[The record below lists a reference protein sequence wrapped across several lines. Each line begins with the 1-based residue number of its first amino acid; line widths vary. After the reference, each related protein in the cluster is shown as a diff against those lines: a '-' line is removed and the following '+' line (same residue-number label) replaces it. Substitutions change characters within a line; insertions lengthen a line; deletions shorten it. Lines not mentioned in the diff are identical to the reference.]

1 MDDDPR
7 AQSLCT
13 STESSEPGG
22 QAGDHGPC
30 QPRGRR
36 DDLDGRFVP
45 MSMNIKSPE
54 AHELAR
60 QLAACEDTTV
70 TNAVTISLR
79 EALARRRADQVTQ
92 SRLEKMRQLADTFA
106 RLERQDEQ
114 RKSLWEL
121 NAELYDEQG
130 LPR

>member
-1 MDDDPR
+1 
-7 AQSLCT
+7 
-13 STESSEPGG
+13 
-22 QAGDHGPC
+22 
-30 QPRGRR
+30 
-36 DDLDGRFVP
+36 

-60 QLAACEDTTV
+60 QLAALEDTTV

>member
-1 MDDDPR
+1 
-7 AQSLCT
+7 
-13 STESSEPGG
+13 
-22 QAGDHGPC
+22 
-30 QPRGRR
+30 
-36 DDLDGRFVP
+36 
-45 MSMNIKSPE
+45 MNIKSPE

-60 QLAACEDTTV
+60 QLADLEHTTV

-79 EALARRRADQVTQ
+79 EALARRRADQVTE

-106 RLERQDEQ
+106 RLERQGEQ

-121 NAELYDEQG
+121 NEELYDEQG

>member
-1 MDDDPR
+1 
-7 AQSLCT
+7 
-13 STESSEPGG
+13 
-22 QAGDHGPC
+22 
-30 QPRGRR
+30 
-36 DDLDGRFVP
+36 